1 MKNTSTTDLYTN
13 VLSSVT
19 QQLKWKPSS
28 LPADEW
34 WRKWCT
40 SHSGILL
47 SCKKEWRADTVT
59 NKRMDLE
66 NIMLSERCQTQ
77 KVTYYIILFI
87 SSVQN
92 RQIQRERWVLVT
104 RDWREWGGK
113 ELVRAMEFLS
123 GRWKSSKIT
132 RGSLHTSVSILRT
145 TKLYTLKWW
154 ILWHTNYIP
163 INLLLNNVTC
173 GRAKEKSELL
183 HSSTL
188 GKTQWVPQWFLTSPF
203 THAHWT
209 VTISNNRNKNLCPW
223 VLRHTPA
230 HTLWTWH
237 NSCSPVCF
245 LRVQESKRIDRTETK
260 ALGQQKS
267 RPFTGFIVAQ
277 TWKQPRRPARG
288 EWETVVRPEDGNYL
302 ELKMSHQAMKTQR
315 NLTRRLQ
322 RKRSQ
327 SEKAAY
333 CMISILQPSGNG
345 KATETVSSSV
355 VFSGCRG

>member
-1 MKNTSTTDLYTN
+1 MSCVAEQKKNQN
-13 VLSSVT
+13 F
-19 QQLKWKPSS
+19 
-28 LPADEW
+28 
-34 WRKWCT
+34 
-40 SHSGILL
+40 
-47 SCKKEWRADTVT
+47 
-59 NKRMDLE
+59 
-66 NIMLSERCQTQ
+66 
-77 KVTYYIILFI
+77 YIQ
-87 SSVQN
+87 VC
-92 RQIQRERWVLVT
+92 WV
-104 RDWREWGGK
+104 
-113 ELVRAMEFLS
+113 
-123 GRWKSSKIT
+123 
-132 RGSLHTSVSILRT
+132 
-145 TKLYTLKWW
+145 KL
-154 ILWHTNYIP
+154 
-163 INLLLNNVTC
+163 
-173 GRAKEKSELL
+173 
-183 HSSTL
+183 
-188 GKTQWVPQWFLTSPF
+188 WVHQWFLTFPF
-203 THAHWT
+203 TYAHWT

-223 VLRHTPA
+223 ALRHTPA

-245 LRVQESKRIDRTETK
+245 VRVQESKRIDRTETK

-277 TWKQPRRPARG
+277 TWKQPRCPAGG

-345 KATETVSSSV
+345 KAMETVSSSV